1 MELCRPDVFPMH
13 NRRKFDVVIRRCQD
27 DLSRCRLG
35 VIRMDEINK
44 ARFPDP
50 LSEAVRLLYMELIPP
65 HMWYTQVRRKSHD
78 TSLQQIEAAVVAELF
93 ALCEEKMHAQTNAER
108 GYTGL
113 DFRDERLRK
122 PKLVQVPHAITES
135 ADTR

>member
-1 MELCRPDVFPMH
+1 MH

-35 VIRMDEINK
+35 VIRMGEINK

-50 LSEAVRLLYMELIPP
+50 LRGRVGLFFLGFFPP
-65 HMWYTQVRRKSHD
+65 HIWYTQVPRKSHE
-78 TSLQQIEAAVVAELF
+78 TALQQIEAAVVAELF

-113 DFRDERLRK
+113 
-122 PKLVQVPHAITES
+122 
-135 ADTR
+135 